1 MEALYTL
8 NSPPLVS
15 CNLGLLAS
23 NVLVSPLS
31 PKVGSK
37 WKLWD
42 SGAAGLA
49 HVGDA
54 WAAIPLW
61 NPYMNLLE
69 SPSRALIGPPLS

>member
-8 NSPPLVS
+8 NSPPVVS
-15 CNLGLLAS
+15 LNLGLLAS

-54 WAAIPLW
+54 
-61 NPYMNLLE
+61 
-69 SPSRALIGPPLS
+69 